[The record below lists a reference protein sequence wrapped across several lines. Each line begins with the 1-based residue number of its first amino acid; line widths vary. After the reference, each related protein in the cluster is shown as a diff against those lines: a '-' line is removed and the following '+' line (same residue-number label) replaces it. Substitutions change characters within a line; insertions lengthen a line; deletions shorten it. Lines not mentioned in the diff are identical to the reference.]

1 MKIALCGRK
10 NSGKDTVAQF
20 LNFYLNCG
28 VGITEDVSDEIL
40 NKILKIDFKNNKLR
54 YLNIAFA
61 DKLKEIIGVMYSINS
76 IYLHMQKKNTLFYNF
91 YTHNLEATPSETSIS
106 ARKLLQDTADKI
118 KKSFGED
125 YFVEDLLFTIRK
137 ANNVIVTDC
146 RYINEYKALKKEGFY
161 FIKVERDT
169 EEVDPHSSENSVVN
183 LSDDNFDFIIKNN
196 SDINT
201 LARNCYDLYCEL
213 VDYIRDSENKR
224 GGKNKTKESDSF
236 RTPATINDIN
246 DQILNKPIYTNKNI
260 NRYYFKFSPDI
271 FYYDNSGIYAQY
283 HSTASAFWSGIF

>member
-10 NSGKDTVAQF
+10 NSGKDTVAKF
-20 LNFYLNCG
+20 LNFYLNG
-28 VGITEDVSDEIL
+28 GLGSTEEVSGEIL
-40 NKILKIDFKNNKLR
+40 YRILNINFKINRFR

-61 DKLKEIIGVMYSINS
+61 DKLKKIIGVMYSINP
-76 IYLHMQKKNTLFYNF
+76 IYLHTQKKNTLFYNF

-118 KKSFGED
+118 KKGFGEN

-146 RYINEYKALKKEGFY
+146 RYINEYEALKKEEFY

-201 LARNCYDLYCEL
+201 LARSCYDLYCEL

-224 GGKNKTKESDSF
+224 GSKNKIEDSNPF
-236 RTPATINDIN
+236 RIPAIINDIN
-246 DQILNKPIYTNKNI
+246 DKILNKPIYTNKGT
-260 NRYYFKFSPDI
+260 YYFKSSPDI
-271 FYYDNSGIYAQY
+271 FYYDNSGIY
-283 HSTASAFWSGIF
+283 TKCCSATSSFWEGLV